1 MAICAPCML
10 PGIKTALVGLTGAVG
25 LSRTTDII
33 KKKKSRRKTKRK
45 TKKKTKKKTRR
56 KTFKK
61 KTRRKTFKKKK
72 TKQQK
77 GGSNMTITDNE
88 YANFSENVFDD
99 YLKEKIQDQKDCKK
113 KMIEG
118 MEIRKEKNQ
127 PYNGNE
133 VARIIA
139 DCDYDEDYCYLC
151 DRFLKESKDAP
162 KLSNPLPPLIKYL
175 PPPVPIAARKL
186 SKKELPSNRSMVVTA
201 ALNRIDTKKL
211 RAQRRAQHL
220 NEILFK
226 KRLRKERNKI
236 LKKSRSEP

>member
-1 MAICAPCML
+1 MVVCAPCLL
-10 PGIKTALVGLTGAVG
+10 PVVKAGAVGLTGVVS
-25 LSRTTDII
+25 LSRTTDNII
-33 KKKKSRRKTKRK
+33 K
-45 TKKKTKKKTRR
+45 KKKTRR
-56 KTFKK
+56 KTKKKTRKKTKKKTKK

-88 YANFSENVFDD
+88 YANFSNNEFND
-99 YLKEKIQDQKDCKK
+99 YLKEKIQNQKDCKK

-151 DRFLKESKDAP
+151 DRFLKESQDAP
-162 KLSNPLPPLIKYL
+162 KLNNPPPPLIKYL

>member
-33 KKKKSRRKTKRK
+33 KKKKPRRKTKRK

-88 YANFSENVFDD
+88 YANFSKNVFDD
-99 YLKEKIQDQKDCKK
+99 YLKEKIQNQKDFKK

-139 DCDYDEDYCYLC
+139 DCDYNEDYCYLC

-186 SKKELPSNRSMVVTA
+186 SKKELPSNRNMIVTA

-220 NEILFK
+220 NEILLK
-226 KRLRKERNKI
+226 KKLRKERNKI